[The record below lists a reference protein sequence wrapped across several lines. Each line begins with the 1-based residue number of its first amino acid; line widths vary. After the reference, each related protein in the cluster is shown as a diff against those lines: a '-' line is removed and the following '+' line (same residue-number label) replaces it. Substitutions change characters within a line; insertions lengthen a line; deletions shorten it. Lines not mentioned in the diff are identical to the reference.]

1 MMNSA
6 SDRTASLC
14 MPGTACTMAFHA
26 VPAGDNPAEKHS
38 GIFRMPR
45 TCKASQSEAGC
56 CLSRLS
62 SGKCTETVR
71 GILDFELFRNG
82 PEFHSSFHIRE
93 DTRHTLFTDKMEFH
107 VIELPKLPDR
117 AKDESSGI
125 LLWARFINS
134 ERKEDFDMLAEKDP
148 YIRSAYQR
156 LKVISQDRD
165 KRMEYEARER
175 AIRDHNQFLKEA
187 DAHGEQR
194 GIERVCR
201 LQELLIENER
211 YDDLARSSKDAALR
225 EALFDEFGI

>member
-1 MMNSA
+1 M
-6 SDRTASLC
+6 
-14 MPGTACTMAFHA
+14 
-26 VPAGDNPAEKHS
+26 
-38 GIFRMPR
+38 
-45 TCKASQSEAGC
+45 
-56 CLSRLS
+56 
-62 SGKCTETVR
+62 R
-71 GILDFELFRNG
+71 GIPDFELFRDG
-82 PEFHSSFHIRE
+82 PEFHSSFRIRE

-175 AIRDHNQFLKEA
+175 AIRYHNQFLKEA
-187 DAHGEQR
+187 DARGEQR

-201 LQELLIENER
+201 LHELLIENDR

-225 EALFDEFGI
+225 EALFAEFGI

>member
-1 MMNSA
+1 
-6 SDRTASLC
+6 
-14 MPGTACTMAFHA
+14 
-26 VPAGDNPAEKHS
+26 
-38 GIFRMPR
+38 
-45 TCKASQSEAGC
+45 
-56 CLSRLS
+56 
-62 SGKCTETVR
+62 
-71 GILDFELFRNG
+71 
-82 PEFHSSFHIRE
+82 
-93 DTRHTLFTDKMEFH
+93 
-107 VIELPKLPDR
+107 
-117 AKDESSGI
+117 
-125 LLWARFINS
+125 
-134 ERKEDFDMLAEKDP
+134 MLAEKDP

>member
-1 MMNSA
+1 
-6 SDRTASLC
+6 
-14 MPGTACTMAFHA
+14 
-26 VPAGDNPAEKHS
+26 
-38 GIFRMPR
+38 
-45 TCKASQSEAGC
+45 
-56 CLSRLS
+56 
-62 SGKCTETVR
+62 
-71 GILDFELFRNG
+71 
-82 PEFHSSFHIRE
+82 
-93 DTRHTLFTDKMEFH
+93 
-107 VIELPKLPDR
+107 
-117 AKDESSGI
+117 
-125 LLWARFINS
+125 
-134 ERKEDFDMLAEKDP
+134 MLAEKDP

-187 DAHGEQR
+187 DARGEQR